1 MISGFRPIS
10 LRFSMEEQCL
20 LFDESRFIDDTAEDY
35 ALVIGADEA
44 GRGPLAGPV
53 CASAVALPRD
63 FPFEILNDSKKMTE
77 KKRLLAEPVI
87 KKKALAWAVCWA
99 TPKEIDEINI
109 LQASLLAMKRAFEK
123 VRSQLEKQG
132 LVADILLVDGNKT
145 PCVGFPCRAIVKGDS
160 KVPAIM
166 AASIL
171 AKNARDRFMVCAA
184 AKWPEYGFEKHK
196 GYPCPLHKEM
206 LYKYG
211 PCPIHRKTFKY

>member
-1 MISGFRPIS
+1 MQ
-10 LRFSMEEQCL
+10 EQFL
-20 LFDESRFIDDTAEDY
+20 LFDESQFVDDHIYDH

-53 CASAVALPRD
+53 CASAVVLPQD
-63 FPFEILNDSKKMTE
+63 FPFGLLNDSKKMSE
-77 KKRLLAEPVI
+77 KKRLLVEPVI
-87 KKKALAWAVCWA
+87 KDKALAWAVCWA

-123 VRSQLEKQG
+123 VRVQLEKKG
-132 LVADILLVDGNKT
+132 LDADILLVDGNKT
-145 PCVGFPCRAIVKGDS
+145 PRVDFPCMAIVKGDS
-160 KVPAIM
+160 KIPAIM

-184 AKWPEYGFEKHK
+184 TKWPEYGFERHK

>member
-1 MISGFRPIS
+1 MQ
-10 LRFSMEEQCL
+10 EQFL
-20 LFDESRFIDDTAEDY
+20 LFDESQFVDDHIYDH

-53 CASAVALPRD
+53 CASAVALPHD
-63 FPFEILNDSKKMTE
+63 FPFEILNDSKKMSE
-77 KKRLLAEPVI
+77 KKRLLVEPVI
-87 KKKALAWAVCWA
+87 KEKALAWAVCWA

-109 LQASLLAMKRAFEK
+109 LQASLLAMKRAFGK
-123 VRSQLEKQG
+123 VRVQLAG
-132 LVADILLVDGNKT
+132 LGLDADILLVDGNKT
-145 PCVGFPCRAIVKGDS
+145 PRVDFPCRAIVKGDS
-160 KVPAIM
+160 KIPAIM

-184 AKWPEYGFEKHK
+184 SKWPEYGFEKHK

>member
-1 MISGFRPIS
+1 MQ
-10 LRFSMEEQCL
+10 EQFL
-20 LFDESRFIDDTAEDY
+20 LFDESQFVGDHIYDH

-53 CASAVALPRD
+53 CASAVALPQD
-63 FPFEILNDSKKMTE
+63 FPFELLNDSKKMSE
-77 KKRLLAEPVI
+77 KKRLLVEPVI
-87 KKKALAWAVCWA
+87 KEKALAWAVCWA

-109 LQASLLAMKRAFEK
+109 LQASLLAMKRAFER
-123 VRSQLEKQG
+123 VHIQLEKRG
-132 LVADILLVDGNKT
+132 LAADILLVDGNKT
-145 PCVGFPCRAIVKGDS
+145 PHVDFPCRAIVKGDS
-160 KVPAIM
+160 KIPAIM

-184 AKWPEYGFEKHK
+184 SKWPEYGFERHK